1 MSDLPPDSSVAEPP
15 GQGRLI
21 LLATVLGT
29 VLVPLATY
37 GVMLVH
43 DQFDPMCATG
53 GEGRIA
59 CATRA
64 FVVTVMS
71 VLPGLLIGVVSGL
84 VLASRRAAKRLS

>member
-1 MSDLPPDSSVAEPP
+1 MSHLPSDASAAETQ

-21 LLATVLGT
+21 LVTTLLGT

-37 GVMLVH
+37 GVMLLH
-43 DQFDPMCATG
+43 DQFDPMCVAG

-71 VLPGLLIGVVSGL
+71 VLPGLLIGVVSGR